1 MPNQD
6 QPQKGSDGS
15 DQPWAG
21 LSEIDQAIREN
32 RLTEYRWK
40 KAWADPLGRKLNVL
54 VFVLVT
60 AVFGYLVAASFG
72 WAQ

>member
-6 QPQKGSDGS
+6 QPQNDGDGS

-21 LSEIDQAIREN
+21 ISEIDQAIRKN
-32 RLTEYRWK
+32 RLTEYRWR
-40 KAWADPLGRKLNVL
+40 KAWADPWGRKLNVFI
-54 VFVLVT
+54 FVLVT